1 MNMAFIEVLYVATR
15 AMHMLVERAA
25 GQEWSG
31 RCPGFLETLW
41 GDRVLSR
48 AAAHSL
54 SMKGC

>member
-1 MNMAFIEVLYVATR
+1 MAFIEVLYVATR